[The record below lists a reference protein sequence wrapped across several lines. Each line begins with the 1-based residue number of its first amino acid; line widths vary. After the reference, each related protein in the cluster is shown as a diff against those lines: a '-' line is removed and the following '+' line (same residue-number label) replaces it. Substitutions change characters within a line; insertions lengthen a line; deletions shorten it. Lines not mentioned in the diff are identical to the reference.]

1 VGTLRSGVTVCDNF
15 LCFFYR
21 LLANFLF
28 MSSIVCGAYVVAR
41 KFKKVNPATSYSAF
55 RIFLILSFVFLSSC
69 LFAYIYT
76 FIIIKYFRETEGK
89 IKKAIIAALTPGII
103 FPGTAFVKYL
113 IIRKS
118 SEIITPDRAFVL
130 CYFMRGA
137 TIVLYRTMQSGFQN
151 IWLFVGLSLLHG
163 ISNVLSKATL
173 NLRIKLWTFFIK
185 YINKICCG
193 PRLEV
198 QPSNS
203 PRIRRFNADLEIQN
217 ILFEYTTVILS
228 QAYLAC
234 YLVMSYDVP
243 SWQVIKASLIR
254 VAISL
259 AIDFAFNIISV
270 FIQIHF
276 YDIPMQK
283 IWMIYWRRHVIANA
297 IMIIVFVAYFGTV
310 LIRVFADDNYTWKA
324 YKLRNCTTI
333 F

>member
-1 VGTLRSGVTVCDNF
+1 MSTLFVTSF
-15 LCFFYR
+15 FGFFYR
-21 LLANFLF
+21 LLAHFLF
-28 MSSIVCGAYVVAR
+28 VSSIACGAYLVAR
-41 KFKKVNPATSYSAF
+41 KFKKVNPATSYSVF
-55 RIFLILSFVFLSSC
+55 RIFFILSFVFLSSC

-103 FPGTAFVKYL
+103 FPLTAFVKYL
-113 IIRKS
+113 ILRKS

-137 TIVLYRTMQSGFQN
+137 TIVLYRTMQSGFQD

-163 ISNVLSKATL
+163 ISNALSKATL
-173 NLRIKLWTFFIK
+173 NLRIKLWRFVVK
-185 YINKICCG
+185 CVNRICCG

-198 QPSNS
+198 QPLNS

-259 AIDFAFNIISV
+259 AIDFAFNIMSV

-276 YDIPMQK
+276 YDIPIQK
-283 IWMIYWRRHVIANA
+283 IWMKYWRRHVIANA
-297 IMIIVFVAYFGTV
+297 VMIIVFVAYFGTV
-310 LIRVFADDNYTWKA
+310 LIMVFADNNTLKEF
-324 YKLRNCTTI
+324 KLRNCTTI

>member
-1 VGTLRSGVTVCDNF
+1 V
-15 LCFFYR
+15 
-21 LLANFLF
+21 
-28 MSSIVCGAYVVAR
+28 
-41 KFKKVNPATSYSAF
+41 F
-55 RIFLILSFVFLSSC
+55 RIFFILSFAFLGAC

-89 IKKAIIAALTPGII
+89 IKKAIIAALTPGTI
-103 FPGTAFVKYL
+103 FPLTAFIKYIVL
-113 IIRKS
+113 RKS

-137 TIVLYRTMQSGFQN
+137 TIVQYRTMQSGFKD

-163 ISNVLSKATL
+163 VSNVLSKATL
-173 NLRIKLWTFFIK
+173 NLRIKIWKFFVK
-185 YINKICCG
+185 CLNRICCG

-198 QPSNS
+198 QLLHS
-203 PRIRRFNADLEIQN
+203 PRTRRFNADLEIQN

-228 QAYLAC
+228 QAFLAC

-283 IWMIYWRRHVIANA
+283 IWTKYWGRHVIANA

-310 LIRVFADDNYTWKA
+310 LIRVVADDNYTSKA
-324 YKLRNCTTI
+324 YKLRNCTTM

>member
-1 VGTLRSGVTVCDNF
+1 
-15 LCFFYR
+15 
-21 LLANFLF
+21 
-28 MSSIVCGAYVVAR
+28 MSSIASGAYVVAR

-55 RIFLILSFVFLSSC
+55 RIFFILSFVFLSSC

-76 FIIIKYFRETEGK
+76 FITIKYFRETEGK

-259 AIDFAFNIISV
+259 AIDFAFNIMSV

-276 YDIPMQK
+276 YDIPMQT